1 MDTRVLSII
10 GLLLVI
16 FIGAMLGNSGIVGY
30 SSVKTLNEYPYEG
43 FDQIQSNFEARKE
56 VFAAMDDKKT
66 YAEAFAAMENKKK
79 YAEAFGPMDDKKKY
93 AEAFAASNS
102 STMDSP
108 ASNSS
113 TMNSSTMNSS
123 TMDSPAIKVSGFS
136 GLQVGAYG
144 DEKIIGFMYNN
155 ESNTS
160 CKPYGYTNSKGN
172 ICMSEGDIKMLT
184 TRGGNALGVSDQIG
198 K

>member
-43 FDQIQSNFEARKE
+43 FDQIQSNFEKRK
-56 VFAAMDDKKT
+56 
-66 YAEAFAAMENKKK
+66 EAFAA
-79 YAEAFGPMDDKKKY
+79 MDDKKKY
-93 AEAFAASNS
+93 AEAFAA
-102 STMDSP
+102 MDDNKKYAEAFAP
-108 ASNSS
+108 
-113 TMNSSTMNSS
+113 
-123 TMDSPAIKVSGFS
+123 MDSPAIKVSGFS

-172 ICMSEGDIKMLT
+172 ICLSEGDIKMLT

>member
-1 MDTRVLSII
+1 MDTRFLSII

-43 FDQIQSNFEARKE
+43 FDQIQSKFEKRK
-56 VFAAMDDKKT
+56 
-66 YAEAFAAMENKKK
+66 
-79 YAEAFGPMDDKKKY
+79 EAFGPMDDKKKY
-93 AEAFAASNS
+93 AEAFAA
-102 STMDSP
+102 MDSP
-108 ASNSS
+108 AS
-113 TMNSSTMNSS
+113 NSSTMNSS

>member
-43 FDQIQSNFEARKE
+43 FDQIQSNFEKRK
-56 VFAAMDDKKT
+56 
-66 YAEAFAAMENKKK
+66 
-79 YAEAFGPMDDKKKY
+79 EAFGPMDDKKKY
-93 AEAFAASNS
+93 AEAFAA
-102 STMDSP
+102 ME
-108 ASNSS
+108 
-113 TMNSSTMNSS
+113 
-123 TMDSPAIKVSGFS
+123 SPAIKVSGFS

>member
-43 FDQIQSNFEARKE
+43 FDQIQSKFEKRK
-56 VFAAMDDKKT
+56 
-66 YAEAFAAMENKKK
+66 EAFAA
-79 YAEAFGPMDDKKKY
+79 MDDKKKY
-93 AEAFAASNS
+93 AEAFAA
-102 STMDSP
+102 MDDNKKYAEAFAP
-108 ASNSS
+108 
-113 TMNSSTMNSS
+113 
-123 TMDSPAIKVSGFS
+123 MDSPAIKVSGFS

-172 ICMSEGDIKMLT
+172 ICLSEGDIKMLT
-184 TRGGNALGVSDQIG
+184 TRGGNAAGASDQIG

>member
-1 MDTRVLSII
+1 MDTRFLSII

-43 FDQIQSNFEARKE
+43 FDQIQSNFEKRK
-56 VFAAMDDKKT
+56 
-66 YAEAFAAMENKKK
+66 
-79 YAEAFGPMDDKKKY
+79 EAFGPMDDKKKY
-93 AEAFAASNS
+93 AEAFAP
-102 STMDSP
+102 MDDKKKYAEAFAPMESP
-108 ASNSS
+108 
-113 TMNSSTMNSS
+113 
-123 TMDSPAIKVSGFS
+123 PIKVSGFS

-172 ICMSEGDIKMLT
+172 ICLSEGDIKMLT

>member
-43 FDQIQSNFEARKE
+43 FDQIQSKFEKRK
-56 VFAAMDDKKT
+56 
-66 YAEAFAAMENKKK
+66 
-79 YAEAFGPMDDKKKY
+79 EAFGPMDDKKKY
-93 AEAFAASNS
+93 AEAFAA
-102 STMDSP
+102 MDDKKKYAEAFAP
-108 ASNSS
+108 
-113 TMNSSTMNSS
+113 
-123 TMDSPAIKVSGFS
+123 MDSPAIKVSGFS

-172 ICMSEGDIKMLT
+172 ICLSEGDIKMLT

>member
-43 FDQIQSNFEARKE
+43 FDQIQSNFEKRK
-56 VFAAMDDKKT
+56 
-66 YAEAFAAMENKKK
+66 
-79 YAEAFGPMDDKKKY
+79 EAFGPMDDKKKY
-93 AEAFAASNS
+93 AEAFAA
-102 STMDSP
+102 MDDKKKYAEAFGPMESP
-108 ASNSS
+108 
-113 TMNSSTMNSS
+113 
-123 TMDSPAIKVSGFS
+123 PIKVSGFS

>member
-43 FDQIQSNFEARKE
+43 FDQIQSNFEKRK
-56 VFAAMDDKKT
+56 
-66 YAEAFAAMENKKK
+66 
-79 YAEAFGPMDDKKKY
+79 EAFGPMDDKKKY
-93 AEAFAASNS
+93 AEAFAP
-102 STMDSP
+102 MDDKKKYAEAFAPMESP
-108 ASNSS
+108 
-113 TMNSSTMNSS
+113 
-123 TMDSPAIKVSGFS
+123 PIKVSGFS

-172 ICMSEGDIKMLT
+172 ICLSEGDIKMLT